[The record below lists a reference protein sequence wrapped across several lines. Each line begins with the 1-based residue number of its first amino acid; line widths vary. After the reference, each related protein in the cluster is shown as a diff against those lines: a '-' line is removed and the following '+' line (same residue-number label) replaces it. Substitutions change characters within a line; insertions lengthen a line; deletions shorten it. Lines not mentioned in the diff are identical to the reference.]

1 MSAPEEHHEGV
12 EQPAKRRGPKKKDP
26 DTTVRDVVDRLFRE
40 HLHPDGREYYLTEVV
55 DTIKGRYQHLLG
67 DAALNRSHLSKL
79 RSGDIKDPGR
89 RVIMAL
95 CAFFHVPVSTFY
107 PELEQE
113 QHQVDIGATLRAA
126 GLSPQAQMYV
136 RGLIAELQRNRDDRR
151 EPAEASDT
159 EKPT

>member
-1 MSAPEEHHEGV
+1 MSVPEENHDGV
-12 EQPAKRRGPKKKDP
+12 EQSVKRRGPKKKDS
-26 DTTVRDVVDRLFRE
+26 DSTVREVVDRLFRE
-40 HLHPDGREYYLTEVV
+40 HLHPDGREYQLTEVV
-55 DTIKGRYQHLLG
+55 DTIKERYQHLLG

-95 CAFFHVPVSTFY
+95 CAFFQVPVSTFY

-136 RGLIAELQRNRDDRR
+136 RGLIAELQRSRDDRR
-151 EPAEASDT
+151 ETGEAADAKT
-159 EKPT
+159 GE

>member
-1 MSAPEEHHEGV
+1 MSVPEENLDAGA
-12 EQPAKRRGPKKKDP
+12 QPVKRRGPKKKDS
-26 DTTVRDVVDRLFRE
+26 DSTVREVVDRLFRE
-40 HLHPDGREYYLTEVV
+40 HLHPDGREYQLTEVV
-55 DTIKGRYQHLLG
+55 DTIKERYQHLLG

-95 CAFFHVPVSTFY
+95 CAFFQVPVSTFY

-126 GLSPQAQMYV
+126 GLSSQAQMYV
-136 RGLIAELQRNRDDRR
+136 RGLIAELQRSRDDRR
-151 EPAEASDT
+151 ETGEAADAKT
-159 EKPT
+159 GE